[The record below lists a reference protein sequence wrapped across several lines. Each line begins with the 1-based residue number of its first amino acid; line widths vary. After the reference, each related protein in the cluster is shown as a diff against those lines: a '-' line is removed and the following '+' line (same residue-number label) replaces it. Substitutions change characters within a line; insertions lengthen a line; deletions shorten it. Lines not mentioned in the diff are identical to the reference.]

1 MKRYLMAGVG
11 ITAVV
16 LMLAQ
21 AAPAQNQKQDEWK
34 QEVDVG
40 SQRQTG
46 GAAGATAGQQ
56 TTVTGTIVGL
66 REYLMH
72 GQAATSQYRQ
82 QQQQQQLGRERIS
95 NAMVLILDPGQS
107 LTGGATGAQG
117 TSEWQRQQ
125 QQQRSGQTS
134 GQQDDQAI
142 RPLDRLG
149 GQTGAGGQSQSGQQ
163 GSTGSGQ
170 SSGRTGGM
178 TTGGTQSSGQSGGQ
192 SSGQT
197 SGQTSGTTSGGQ
209 TGAGTYRSQSSGSQG
224 GMTGAGEGNAVLLF
238 PSQDSPQALSQAQ
251 DWMGQRVRVTGK
263 VWTRNNMNAI
273 AVERIERIESRQ

>member
-82 QQQQQQLGRERIS
+82 QQQQQQQQQLGRERIS

-117 TSEWQRQQ
+117 TSDLQRQ

-142 RPLDRLG
+142 RPLDRVG

-170 SSGRTGGM
+170 T
-178 TTGGTQSSGQSGGQ
+178 SGQS
-192 SSGQT
+192 
-197 SGQTSGTTSGGQ
+197 SGTTSGGQ
-209 TGAGTYRSQSSGSQG
+209 TGAGTYRSSSGSQG
-224 GMTGAGEGNAVLLF
+224 GMTAAGERNAVLLF
-238 PSQDSPQALSQAQ
+238 PAQDSPQALSQAQ

-263 VWTRNNMNAI
+263 VWTRNNMHAI
-273 AVERIERIESRQ
+273 AVERIERIESQQ